1 LTPDT
6 ATTPAELAALLA
18 KQLEDA
24 AIPYAIGGAVA
35 YGFWGAPRGT
45 QDLDLNIFLAAED
58 AGPAVDLLIASG
70 VQLDRSRA
78 LATARERG
86 DARGL
91 YGDMPVDIFFLSIP
105 LHESAAQRTVAVHL
119 LGHSVRILSAED
131 LVIFKLL
138 FFRGKDIVDIERVL
152 AVRGAELDRDYV
164 GRWLID
170 CVGTD
175 DLRVARWEELCRA
188 LPAN

>member
-24 AIPYAIGGAVA
+24 AIPYAVGGAVA
-35 YGFWGAPRGT
+35 YGYWGAPRGT

-70 VQLDRSRA
+70 AQLDRSRA

-86 DARGL
+86 DARGH

>member
-1 LTPDT
+1 MPAP
-6 ATTPAELAALLA
+6 ATTPAELAVVLA
-18 KQLEDA
+18 QQLEEA
-24 AIPYAIGGAVA
+24 GVPYAIGGAVA
-35 YGFWGAPRGT
+35 YGYWGAPRGT

-58 AGPAVDLLIASG
+58 AASALDVLISAG
-70 VQLDRSRA
+70 VQLDREQA

-91 YGDMPVDIFFLSIP
+91 YADMPVDIFFLSIP
-105 LHESAAQRTVAVHL
+105 LHESAARRTVEVHL
-119 LGHSVRILSAED
+119 LGRVVRILSAED

-152 AVRGAELDRDYV
+152 AVRGAKLNRDYV
-164 GRWLID
+164 SRWLIE

-175 DLRVARWEELCRA
+175 DVRVSRWNELCRD
-188 LPAN
+188 LPPG